1 MATHLQLG
9 RPLQPSV
16 IIPDDD
22 QRLAIAHFGSPLLII
37 GGPGTGK
44 TATLVESAIQR
55 IKNGLAPEKLLIL
68 AYGRERAAALRDE
81 IVTSVG
87 ATVREPLARTFHS
100 FSFSVLRQ
108 SAIRLGNPPPVLLS
122 GAEQDLW
129 IRELLAGNK
138 SDGIHRWPAF
148 LSAAL
153 ETDGFVRELRDL
165 ILRAS
170 ERNLAPDEL
179 KDLGTHHQRPEWI
192 AAAGFYAEYLASLN
206 QRSIRTIDTSEIV
219 VECWDLLAG
228 DDQLLS
234 QVRGDL
240 EVVMVDEYQE
250 SDPAQRALLKLI
262 APADLVLTV
271 DPDSAV
277 GRFRGADPEGAVASF
292 DRFGAGGKVIQLK
305 NVYRSRRSIVDLGI
319 RVARKIHRTG
329 VQRERFSLESAE
341 DGNVEI
347 LRFRSVSHEVS
358 YVAQAMRRAHLQD
371 GIPYSQ
377 MAVILR
383 TPSTLTSS
391 LQRAFSIASVPIN
404 VDADA
409 TALARHSAVRPLLQ
423 IAQIALEPK
432 RVNYETLEELL
443 LCPYGGGDALGFRR
457 IRTELR
463 KRAAA
468 MGDSR
473 AFPELLVDAI
483 DTPMADLDQLIV
495 APVLRIRSLIDAAR
509 KAGMRSGVH
518 GVHGV
523 RSEDVLWAIWDNAVI
538 DGEKVSSLWQEFA
551 LYGLHGQR
559 RRAQADIDLDAV
571 INLFE
576 SAARFSERAPGA
588 APIAFFDDLMSQTI
602 LADTIAAK
610 APGGERVEILTV
622 HSAKGR
628 QWTFVAVVGVQDG
641 VWPNLRLR
649 GSLLGSER
657 LVELLNRNSSDLS
670 ELEFQHGATTA
681 LLDDERRLF
690 HVAITRAQERLLIT
704 SVASEDEQPSQFF
717 NELVPESDELA
728 YAQLTRGLTLG
739 ALVAR
744 LRQMTESPDPEGRVF
759 ASALLAEIARTGIR
773 AADPSTWWGLLPI
786 SDDGAL
792 AEAGELVQ
800 VSPSGTDSF
809 EKCQLRWV
817 LERHGGTSGEIGA
830 QAIGIALHSVAA
842 KLATNPDLTTVDLNE
857 AIDQLWPSLDVGT
870 GWIARRER
878 MRVGTMLEKFMAWH
892 LSNGRQLVGAEVP
905 FRFTFERAVI
915 KGSIDRLEVTR
926 DGEYFLVDLKTGA
939 TAISIKDGKTTAQ
952 LQFYQFAMVS
962 GVVEKAG
969 DHAVSAGAELLYVG
983 TDGKKAATRSQPAID
998 LEEVRQRVRVTA
1010 DGMGAHQFVATLNDL
1025 CRTCNV
1031 RNSCPL
1037 MPEGR
1042 SVVQL

>member
-9 RPLQPSV
+9 RPIQASE

-22 QRLAIAHFGSPLLII
+22 QRLAIGHFGSPLLII

-44 TATLVESAIQR
+44 TTTLVESAIQR

-179 KDLGTHHQRPEWI
+179 EGLGARHERPEWI
-192 AAAGFYAEYLASLN
+192 AAAGFYSEYLASLN

-219 VECWDLLAG
+219 VECWDLLTR

-234 QVRGDL
+234 QIRRDL
-240 EVVMVDEYQE
+240 AVVMVDEYQE
-250 SDPAQRALLKLI
+250 SDPAQRALLELI

-292 DRFGAGGKVIQLK
+292 DRFGSGGRVIQLK
-305 NVYRSRRSIVDLGI
+305 NVYRSRKSIVDLGT
-319 RVARKIHRTG
+319 RVAHKIHRTG
-329 VQRERFSLESAE
+329 LQRERFPLESAA
-341 DGNVEI
+341 DGSVDI
-347 LRFRSVSHEVS
+347 LRFRSVSHEAS
-358 YVAQAMRRAHLQD
+358 YIAQAMRRAHLQD

-404 VDADA
+404 VDANA
-409 TALARHSAVRPLLQ
+409 TALARHAAVKPLLQ

-432 RVNYETLEELL
+432 RLNYETLEELL

-468 MGDSR
+468 MGDAR

-483 DTPMADLDQLIV
+483 NTPMADLDHLIV
-495 APVLRIRSLIDAAR
+495 APALRIRSLIDAAR
-509 KAGMRSGVH
+509 KAAVRPGAH
-518 GVHGV
+518 G
-523 RSEDVLWAIWDNAVI
+523 EDVLWAIWDNAVI
-538 DGEKVSSLWQEFA
+538 DGEKVSALWQEFA
-551 LYGLHGQR
+551 LYGQHGQR

-588 APIAFFDDLMSQTI
+588 APIAFFDELMSQTI

-628 QWTFVAVVGVQDG
+628 QWAFVAVVGVQDG
-641 VWPNLRLR
+641 IWPNLRLR

-670 ELEFQHGATTA
+670 ELEFQRGARTA

-717 NELVPESDELA
+717 NELVPESEELA

-744 LRQMTESPDPEGRVF
+744 LRQMTESPSAEGRVF

-773 AADPSTWWGLLPI
+773 AADPSTWWGLLPLA
-786 SDDGAL
+786 DDRAL
-792 AEAGELVQ
+792 AQDGELVQ
-800 VSPSGTDSF
+800 VSPSGTDTF

-817 LERHGGTSGEIGA
+817 LERHGGTRGEIGA

-842 KLATNPDLTTVDLNE
+842 KLATNPDLNTVDLNE

-878 MRVGTMLEKFMAWH
+878 GRVEAMLKKFMDWH
-892 LSNGRQLVGAEVP
+892 QGNTRQLAGAEEP

-915 KGSIDRLEVTR
+915 RGSIDRLEVTS
-926 DGEYFLVDLKTGA
+926 DGEYFVVDLKTGA
-939 TAISIKDGKTTAQ
+939 SAISIKDGKTTAQ
-952 LQFYQFAMVS
+952 LQFYQLAIVS
-962 GVVEKAG
+962 GAVEKAG
-969 DHAVSAGAELLYVG
+969 VHAVSAGAELLYVG
-983 TDGKKAATRSQPAID
+983 TSTGDAAIRSQPPID

-1010 DGMGAHQFVATLNDL
+1010 DGMAGHEFVATLNDS

-1042 SVVQL
+1042 SVVQR

>member
-9 RPLQPSV
+9 RPTQASE
-16 IIPDDD
+16 IIADDD

-44 TATLVESAIQR
+44 TTTLVESAIQR

-81 IVTSVG
+81 IVTRVG

-100 FSFSVLRQ
+100 YSFSVLRQ
-108 SAIRLGNPPPVLLS
+108 AAITAGKPPPVLLS

-165 ILRAS
+165 LLRAS

-179 KDLGTHHQRPEWI
+179 KDLGMRHQRPEWI

-234 QVRGDL
+234 KIRRDL

-250 SDPAQRALLKLI
+250 SDPAQRALLELI
-262 APADLVLTV
+262 APADLVLTA

-292 DRFGAGGKVIQLK
+292 DRFGSNGRVIHLK
-305 NVYRSRRSIVDLGI
+305 NVYRSRRDIVDLGTE
-319 RVARKIHRTG
+319 VARKIHRTG
-329 VQRERFSLESAE
+329 IQRERFSLESAE
-341 DGNVEI
+341 HGNVEI

-358 YVAQAMRRAHLQD
+358 YIAQAMRRSHLQE

-383 TPSTLTSS
+383 TPSTLASS
-391 LQRAFSIASVPIN
+391 LQRAFAIASVPIN
-404 VDADA
+404 VDANA
-409 TALARHSAVRPLLQ
+409 TALARHSAVKPLLQ

-432 RVNYETLEELL
+432 RANFEVLEELL
-443 LCPYGGGDALGFRR
+443 LCPYGGGDALGLRR

-463 KRAAA
+463 KHATA

-473 AFPELLVDAI
+473 SFPELLVDAI
-483 DTPMADLDQLIV
+483 ETPMADLDQLIL
-495 APVLRIRSLIDAAR
+495 APALRIRSLIVAAR
-509 KAGMRSGVH
+509 KAGMRS

-538 DGEKVSSLWQEFA
+538 DGEKVSALWQGFA

-576 SAARFSERAPGA
+576 SAARFSDRAPGA
-588 APIAFFDDLMSQTI
+588 APIAFFDELMSQTI

-610 APGGERVEILTV
+610 APAGERVEILTV

-628 QWTFVAVVGVQDG
+628 QWSFVAVVGVQDG
-641 VWPNLRLR
+641 IWPNLRLR

-657 LVELLNRNSSDLS
+657 LVELLNRKSSDLP
-670 ELEFQHGATTA
+670 ELEYQRGANTA

-690 HVAITRAQERLLIT
+690 HVAITRAREHLLIT
-704 SVASEDEQPSQFF
+704 SIASEDEQPSQFF
-717 NELVPESDELA
+717 NELMSESEELA
-728 YAQLTRGLTLG
+728 YAQPTRGLTLG

-744 LRQMTESPDPEGRVF
+744 LRQMTESPHPEGRVF
-759 ASALLAEIARTGIR
+759 ASSLLAEIARTGIR
-773 AADPSTWWGLLPI
+773 AADPSTWWGLLPL
-786 SDDGAL
+786 SDDRSL
-792 AEAGELVQ
+792 VEDGELVQ

-842 KLATNPDLTTVDLNE
+842 KLAINPDLTMVDLSE
-857 AIDQLWPSLDVGT
+857 AIDQIWPSLDVGT

-878 MRVGTMLEKFMAWH
+878 SRVETMLEKFMAWN
-892 LSNGRQLVGAEVP
+892 LSNGRQLVGAEEP

-915 KGSIDRLEVTR
+915 KGSIDRLEVTS
-926 DGEYFLVDLKTGA
+926 DGEYFVVDLKTGA
-939 TAISIKDGKTTAQ
+939 SAISLKDGQTNAQ
-952 LQFYQFAMVS
+952 LQFYQLAIVS
-962 GVVEKAG
+962 GAVERAG
-969 DHAVSAGAELLYVG
+969 NQPVSAGAELLYVG
-983 TDGKKAATRSQPAID
+983 TDGKKAATRSQPGID

-1010 DGMGAHQFVATLNDL
+1010 DGMGGREFVATLNDL

>member
-9 RPLQPSV
+9 RPSQASA
-16 IIPDDD
+16 IIPDQD

-44 TATLVESAIQR
+44 TTTLIESAIQR

-81 IVTSVG
+81 IVTRVG

-100 FSFSVLRQ
+100 YSFSVLRQ
-108 SAIRLGNPPPVLLS
+108 SAIRMGTPPPVLLS

-179 KDLGTHHQRPEWI
+179 EGLGARHQRPEWI

-234 QVRGDL
+234 QIRRDL

-250 SDPAQRALLKLI
+250 SDPAQRALLELI

-292 DRFGAGGKVIQLK
+292 DRFGSGGRVIQLK
-305 NVYRSRRSIVDLGI
+305 NVYRSRKSIVDLGTT
-319 RVARKIHRTG
+319 VARKIHRTG
-329 VQRERFSLESAE
+329 PQRERFPLESAA
-341 DGNVEI
+341 DGSVDI
-347 LRFRSVSHEVS
+347 LRFRSVSHETS
-358 YVAQAMRRAHLQD
+358 YIAQAMRRAHLQD

-404 VDADA
+404 VDANA
-409 TALARHSAVRPLLQ
+409 TALARHAAVRPLLQ
-423 IAQIALEPK
+423 IAQIALESK
-432 RVNYETLEELL
+432 RLNYETLEELL

-463 KRAAA
+463 KRAVA
-468 MGDSR
+468 MGDAR
-473 AFPELLVDAI
+473 AFPDLLVDAI
-483 DTPMADLDQLIV
+483 NTPMADLDHFIV
-495 APVLRIRSLIDAAR
+495 APALRIRSLIDAAR
-509 KAGMRSGVH
+509 KAAGRPGAN
-518 GVHGV
+518 G
-523 RSEDVLWAIWDNAVI
+523 EDVLWAIWDNAVI
-538 DGEKVSSLWQEFA
+538 DGEKVSALWQEFA

-588 APIAFFDDLMSQTI
+588 APIAFFDELMSQTI

-628 QWTFVAVVGVQDG
+628 QWAFVAVVGVQDG
-641 VWPNLRLR
+641 IWPNLRLR
-649 GSLLGSER
+649 GTLLGSER

-670 ELEFQHGATTA
+670 ELEFQRGANTA

-717 NELVPESDELA
+717 NELVPGSEELT

-744 LRQMTESPDPEGRVF
+744 LRQMTESPSAEGRVF

-773 AADPSTWWGLLPI
+773 AADPSTWWGLLPL
-786 SDDGAL
+786 SDDRAL
-792 AEAGELVQ
+792 AHDGELVQ
-800 VSPSGTDSF
+800 VSPSSTDTF

-842 KLATNPDLTTVDLNE
+842 KLATNPDLNTVDLNE

-878 MRVGTMLEKFMAWH
+878 GRVEAMLKKFMDWH
-892 LSNGRQLVGAEVP
+892 QNNARQLVGAEEP

-915 KGSIDRLEVTR
+915 RGSIDRLEVTR
-926 DGEYFLVDLKTGA
+926 DGEYFVVDLKTGA
-939 TAISIKDGKTTAQ
+939 SAISFKDGKTAAQ
-952 LQFYQFAMVS
+952 LQFYQLAIVS
-962 GVVEKAG
+962 GAIEKAG
-969 DHAVSAGAELLYVG
+969 IHADSAGAELLYVG
-983 TDGKKAATRSQPAID
+983 TSTGDAVIRSQPPID

-1010 DGMGAHQFVATLNDL
+1010 EGMAGHEFVATLNDG